1 MIYRYRYLDIVGRY
15 VYIYIYHAYM
25 NFNRDRERGYIAMH
39 IPEAEWER
47 ERWVLYLFD
56 KLILVNGKNKHD

>member
-1 MIYRYRYLDIVGRY
+1 MIYRYRYLDIVDRY

-39 IPEAEWER
+39 IPEAE
-47 ERWVLYLFD
+47 
-56 KLILVNGKNKHD
+56 